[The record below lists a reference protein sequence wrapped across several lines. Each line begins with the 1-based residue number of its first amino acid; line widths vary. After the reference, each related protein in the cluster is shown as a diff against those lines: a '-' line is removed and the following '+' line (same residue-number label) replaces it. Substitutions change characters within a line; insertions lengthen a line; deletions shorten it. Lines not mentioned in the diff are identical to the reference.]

1 LPASRVCPPDI
12 TWQDYNK
19 GLKWALIRDAA
30 QPVYVDEI
38 ERPAQPLWSSQQRP
52 TAGLTNM
59 PFLAI
64 LRWFISAPKP
74 TDSEV
79 FEMVIIGENIHVI
92 AKAVSVAMRERDAKV
107 IQDLARAQTEA
118 GANYID
124 LNVGPMKKDTEE
136 TMQWLVNTVQ
146 GASEL
151 PLSIDTMNPV
161 AMEAGLKHCR
171 TRPLLN
177 SASGK
182 TDSKE
187 NMLPL
192 AKKYSCDVVISV
204 MTDKGMPPDVDSKI
218 ESIMDTVTHAN
229 ELGVPNEAIW
239 VDPIILPVST
249 AGEGQRFAVTN
260 LEFIKILEDVLPGVK
275 STVGL
280 SNVSNGVPEE
290 LRAILNRT
298 YLAMLGRNGL
308 YSAIADPLD
317 TELVSLIKGGMPK
330 IVELIHKTMDG
341 EDIDVAALSQ
351 KEVEYVK
358 TVKVLMGETLY
369 SDAWLE
375 S

>member
-1 LPASRVCPPDI
+1 
-12 TWQDYNK
+12 
-19 GLKWALIRDAA
+19 
-30 QPVYVDEI
+30 
-38 ERPAQPLWSSQQRP
+38 
-52 TAGLTNM
+52 
-59 PFLAI
+59 
-64 LRWFISAPKP
+64 
-74 TDSEV
+74 
-79 FEMVIIGENIHVI
+79 MVIIGENIHVI
-92 AKAVSVAMRERDAKV
+92 AKAVSVAIRERDATV
-107 IQDLARAQTEA
+107 IQDLAKAQTEA
-118 GANYID
+118 GADYID
-124 LNVGPMKKDTEE
+124 LNVGPMKKNPEE
-136 TMQWLVNTVQ
+136 NMHWLVSTVQ
-146 GASEL
+146 EVTDL

-161 AMEAGLKHCR
+161 AMEAGLKHCKK
-171 TRPLLN
+171 RPLLN

-192 AKKYSCDVVISV
+192 AKKCNCHVVISV

-229 ELGVPNEAIW
+229 ELGIPNEDIW

-249 AGEGQRFAVTN
+249 AGEGQRFAVAN

-280 SNVSNGVPEE
+280 SNVSNGVPDE
-290 LRAILNRT
+290 LRPLLNRV
-298 YLAMLGRNGL
+298 YLVMLGKNGL

-317 TELVSLIKGGMPK
+317 KELMSLIKGEMPK
-330 IVELIHKTMDG
+330 IVELIHKTIDG
-341 EDIDVAALSQ
+341 EDIDLASLSQ

-358 TVKVLMGETLY
+358 TAKVLMGETLY